1 MKNRFL
7 VRYSFIAFSVVL
19 FVAISCKPTGFSQLW
34 VEGYQRSARP
44 DIDIF
49 LVPKKYALLQTKKA
63 TDTYSLARFD
73 KKQLESELSH
83 YSRSIQDL
91 QSSDTAEY
99 KEDGDTVSMKVG
111 RVTHSTAYDYDTE
124 IPLAFFGKWFDAN
137 KHNQVVY
144 QQEIAPTLASLMGVS
159 MPETAK
165 LGSLNTKQLKQSNGS
180 LQMPDIVVVAV
191 IDQGGRNLLK
201 LHSEVAPNIHSLI
214 EKSDQYAKAKVGH
227 LDAHTAVGH
236 AAIGTGAF
244 PMDNSIISNTY
255 YWIERQN
262 GQSKLASRAIY
273 AGKDESKVD
282 SSEMTALTLAD
293 QLNRAY
299 NGKSV
304 IVSQS
309 YALRAAIGM
318 GGHGALNLPAESQAA
333 IRNSNF
339 IYWLDSN
346 SSHWITDSRYYSVP
360 SVARASDPLLQ
371 FTKYYPTGF
380 AGYQIRDRAS
390 AKKNWGTLMAT
401 AAEAELE
408 GELIRAVIQSEII
421 AKNKD
426 KDGVPDL
433 VYVSFKS
440 ADAVGHKFGYQSLE
454 AKETL
459 ATIDE
464 QIGKL
469 IDFLK
474 ENYNDRF
481 VLVLTADHGSVPLS
495 EITGGLRLSIEEVIN
510 QIDSLLPADV
520 TKNHSLVKMMT
531 VAQISLNHD
540 LMQEYG
546 ITDRQVAQKIM
557 DITVNN
563 QKFFAGVLTRQDLN
577 LKPDKK

>member
-1 MKNRFL
+1 MRNRFL
-7 VRYSFIAFSVVL
+7 VRYSFITVL
-19 FVAISCKPTGFSQLW
+19 VIWFAVLSCKPTGFSQLW
-34 VEGYQRSARP
+34 VEAYQRSART
-44 DIDIF
+44 DVDLF

-63 TDTYSLARFD
+63 TDTYSPARFD
-73 KKQLESELSH
+73 KKQLESELAH
-83 YSRSIQDL
+83 YGRTIEDL
-91 QSSDTAEY
+91 KTNPATEY
-99 KEDGDTVSMKVG
+99 KEDGNTVSLMVG

-124 IPLAFFGKWFDAN
+124 IPLAFFGKWFDAS

-159 MPETAK
+159 MPESAK
-165 LGSLNTKQLKQSNGS
+165 LGSLPTKQLKKSDNNS
-180 LQMPDIVVVAV
+180 DMPDIVVVAV

-201 LHSEVAPNIHSLI
+201 LHSEAAPNIQSLL
-214 EKSDQYAKAKVGH
+214 EKSTNYTKAKVGH

-244 PMDNSIISNTY
+244 PMDSSIISNTY
-255 YWIERQN
+255 YWLEKKN
-262 GQSKLASRAIY
+262 GQLKLSKRGIY
-273 AGKDESKVD
+273 SSGDETKVD
-282 SSEMTALTLAD
+282 SKEMTALTLAD

-299 NGKSV
+299 KGKSV
-304 IVSQS
+304 IISQS

-318 GGHGALNLPAESQAA
+318 GGHGALNSPTESQAA

-346 SSHWITDSRYYSVP
+346 SSHWITDTRYYSVP

-380 AGYQIRDRAS
+380 SGYQIRDRVS

-421 AKNKD
+421 SKKKD
-426 KDGVPDL
+426 SDGAPDL

-440 ADAVGHKFGYQSLE
+440 ADAVGHQFGYQSLE
-454 AKETL
+454 SRDTL
-459 ATIDE
+459 TAIDE

-469 IDFLK
+469 VDFLK
-474 ENYNDRF
+474 QNYNDRF
-481 VLVLTADHGSVPLS
+481 VLVLTADHGGAPLS

-520 TKNHSLVKMMT
+520 AKNQSLVKKMT

-540 LMQEYG
+540 LMQKYG
-546 ITDRQVAQKIM
+546 ITDRQVAQKII